1 MSEDRDK
8 YAGTHLGAGFYF
20 PTFKSVMA
28 EFTMP
33 DLELFTYF
41 NRIRAAGETHVFF
54 LESLTG
60 KPDARYS
67 LLGCRP
73 LLVMED
79 RQGRVGITGGKL

>member
-8 YAGTHLGAGFYF
+8 YAGTHLGAGFCF

-28 EFTMP
+28 EFMMP
-33 DLELFTYF
+33 DLELFAYF
-41 NRIRAAGETHVFF
+41 SRMQVTNETHVFF